1 MNNTE
6 DILKIEN
13 IEVMYDSVISAL
25 HDVSLS
31 VPRGKIVALLGGNG
45 AGKST
50 TLKAISTMLAS
61 ERGKVTKGKIT
72 YDGTIIINQNPTEMV
87 GLGMVQVL
95 EGRRCFGHLTV
106 EENIITGAYSRKLT
120 NSEMKNELEKIYSYF
135 NRLKDRRKSQAGF
148 TSGGEQQ
155 MLAVA
160 RAMMAKPKMLLLD
173 EPSMGLAPQ
182 LVAEIFKIV
191 KELNTKEGVS
201 ILLAEQNTNIAL
213 RNSDYGYIIETGNV
227 MLKGTAEELL
237 DNDEVKELYLGISKE
252 GRKNFR
258 DVLREEGNT
267 KEIKSFSKTTD
278 S

>member
-1 MNNTE
+1 MTNNSD

-61 ERGKVTKGKIT
+61 ERGKVTKGKII
-72 YDGTIIINQNPTEMV
+72 YDGTSVTNQNPTEMV

-120 NSEMKNELEKIYSYF
+120 NSEMKDELDKIYSYF

-182 LVAEIFKIV
+182 LVSEIFKIV
-191 KELNTKEGVS
+191 KDLNEKEGVS

-213 RNSDYGYIIETGNV
+213 KNSDYGYIIETGNV
-227 MLKGTAEELL
+227 KLHGTAEKLL
-237 DNDEVKELYLGISKE
+237 NNDEVKELYLGISKQ

-258 DVLREEGNT
+258 DALRDEVNHK
-267 KEIKSFSKTTD
+267 KENKFSKTN
-278 S
+278 

>member
-1 MNNTE
+1 MTSNSE

-61 ERGKVTKGKIT
+61 ERGKVTKGRII
-72 YDGTIIINQNPTEMV
+72 YDGTSVTNQNPTEMV

-120 NSEMKNELEKIYSYF
+120 NSEMKDELDKIYSYF

-182 LVAEIFKIV
+182 LVSEIFKIV
-191 KELNTKEGVS
+191 KELNEKEGVS

-213 RNSDYGYIIETGNV
+213 KNSDYGYIIETGNV
-227 MLKGTAEELL
+227 KLHGTAEKLL
-237 DNDEVKELYLGISKE
+237 NNDEVKELYLGISKQ

-258 DVLREEGNT
+258 DALREEVNHK
-267 KEIKSFSKTTD
+267 KENKFSKTN
-278 S
+278 